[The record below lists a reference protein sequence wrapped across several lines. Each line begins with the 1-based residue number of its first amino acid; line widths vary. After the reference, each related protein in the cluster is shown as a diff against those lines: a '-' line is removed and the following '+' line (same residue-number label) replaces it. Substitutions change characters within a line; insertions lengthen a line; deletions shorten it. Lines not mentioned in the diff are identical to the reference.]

1 MNKKVKRNSKDY
13 KARRFFKCSVV
24 LLVMMTTLSI
34 ASSLFIKN
42 INNSLTMQIEDLN
55 KEAEVLK
62 TQNPKVII
70 IDINGSPITLYLVLY
85 EPNGFILSTF
95 SIGSS
100 NLLQC
105 SSIALLPAS
114 IAEFHF

>member
-62 TQNPKVII
+62 TQNDQLNIEI
-70 IDINGSPITLYLVLY
+70 
-85 EPNGFILSTF
+85 
-95 SIGSS
+95 S
-100 NLLQC
+100 NLASKERVYEIATAAGLKQNQTDL
-105 SSIALLPAS
+105 SSVVRG
-114 IAEFHF
+114 E

>member
-62 TQNPKVII
+62 TQNDQLNIEI
-70 IDINGSPITLYLVLY
+70 
-85 EPNGFILSTF
+85 
-95 SIGSS
+95 S
-100 NLLQC
+100 NLASKERVYEIDTAAGLKHNQTDL
-105 SSIALLPAS
+105 SSVVRG
-114 IAEFHF
+114 E

>member
-1 MNKKVKRNSKDY
+1 MNKRVKRNSKDY

-62 TQNPKVII
+62 TQNDQLNIEI
-70 IDINGSPITLYLVLY
+70 
-85 EPNGFILSTF
+85 
-95 SIGSS
+95 S
-100 NLLQC
+100 NLASKERVYEIATAAGLKQNQTDL
-105 SSIALLPAS
+105 SSVVRG
-114 IAEFHF
+114 E

>member
-62 TQNPKVII
+62 TQNDQLNIEI
-70 IDINGSPITLYLVLY
+70 
-85 EPNGFILSTF
+85 
-95 SIGSS
+95 S
-100 NLLQC
+100 NLASKEKVYEIATAAGLKQNQTDL
-105 SSIALLPAS
+105 SSVVRG
-114 IAEFHF
+114 E

>member
-62 TQNPKVII
+62 TQNDQLNIEI
-70 IDINGSPITLYLVLY
+70 
-85 EPNGFILSTF
+85 
-95 SIGSS
+95 S
-100 NLLQC
+100 NLASKERVYEIATAAGLKQNQTDV
-105 SSIALLPAS
+105 SSVVRG
-114 IAEFHF
+114 E

>member
-62 TQNPKVII
+62 TQNDQLKIEI
-70 IDINGSPITLYLVLY
+70 
-85 EPNGFILSTF
+85 
-95 SIGSS
+95 S
-100 NLLQC
+100 NLASKERVYEIATAAGLKQNQTDL
-105 SSIALLPAS
+105 SSVVRG
-114 IAEFHF
+114 E

>member
-42 INNSLTMQIEDLN
+42 INNSLTMQLN
-55 KEAEVLK
+55 SE
-62 TQNPKVII
+62 I
-70 IDINGSPITLYLVLY
+70 
-85 EPNGFILSTF
+85 
-95 SIGSS
+95 S
-100 NLLQC
+100 NLASKERVYEIATAAGLKQNQTDL
-105 SSIALLPAS
+105 SSVVRG
-114 IAEFHF
+114 E